1 MNKEQFSAA
10 IHKKLNEIGK
20 LFDAKNDQYA
30 TNDDPLANFTRG
42 AMLAHGRN
50 DLCGQFEALKGYVG
64 KHLAHVYNN
73 KLDGH
78 KVDESINDIIVY
90 FIIAGV
96 MSDLSKSNTKSHPMC
111 QCSIQPEI
119 PAVKLDQFSRIKRI
133 ETIDELMNL
142 DGEYVLAVERIED
155 DYENYCDMSDGTP
168 LLHYVNATAKTLT
181 DYESC
186 DWDFEYLNDHY
197 FAFEILNEGD
207 TE

>member
-10 IHKKLNEIGK
+10 IHKKLNEIGN
-20 LFDAKNDQYA
+20 LFDVKNDQYA
-30 TNDDPLANFTRG
+30 TDGDALANFTRG
-42 AMLAHGRN
+42 AMLAYGRN

-96 MSDLSKSNTKSHPMC
+96 MSDLSKNITKSHPTC
-111 QCSIQPEI
+111 RCSPQPEI
-119 PAVKLDQFSRIKRI
+119 STVNLDQFSRIRRI
-133 ETIDELMNL
+133 QAIDEFDAL
-142 DGEYVLAVERIED
+142 DGEYVLVIEKID
-155 DYENYCDMSDGTP
+155 SSNFCDLSKGEP
-168 LLHYVNATAKTLT
+168 LLHRVNAARKTLT
-181 DYESC
+181 DYDGC
-186 DWDFEYLNDHY
+186 NWDFDALNDNY
-197 FAFEILNEGD
+197 YAFEILNEGD